1 MTEKETILNIVN
13 RLGKDILYKDDGAI
27 EFRSFDG
34 SILIRFDDDGFIT
47 DID

>member
-1 MTEKETILNIVN
+1 MTEKEVILNVIE
-13 RLGKDILYKDDGAI
+13 RLGKDVLYNDNDAI

-34 SILIRFDDDGFIT
+34 SILISFDDNGSVT